1 MKFDRIILSS
11 DHNPKFIEFWP
22 LVAKGWRTF
31 FGDVDIWLALVA
43 KEGQFDLNELR
54 KHGNVKRYD
63 PVPDIPTANQAKV
76 ARYHLASSWGDETWG
91 DNSVVMTNDL
101 DLLPLQR
108 DYIDQFVRAQGQL
121 FTLGA
126 ELYTGPEAGK
136 FTAGYL
142 TAESSV
148 WRKLFD
154 PFHDGWVSF
163 VRSFV
168 GMKMLD
174 HKEDI
179 ARDVFHESPDTFSDE
194 SLLRALL
201 TINPVPVVYAP
212 RGYNPYTVRAL
223 CRANWRFDP
232 KKLADG
238 TYVEAHLPRPL
249 SENIAR
255 IQPLVD
261 YLNHV

>member
-1 MKFDRIILSS
+1 MKFDSVILSS

-22 LVAKGWRTF
+22 LVSKGWRTF

-43 KEGQFDLNELR
+43 PKGQFDLVELR
-54 KHGNVKRYD
+54 KHGNVEHYE
-63 PVPDIPTANQAKV
+63 PVPGIPTANQAKV
-76 ARYHLASSWGDETWG
+76 ARYHLAAMWGD
-91 DNSVVMTNDL
+91 DSIMMTNDL

-108 DYIDQFVRAQGQL
+108 TYVDSFVRAPGYL

-126 ELYTGPEAGK
+126 ELYTGPEQGK

-148 WRKLFD
+148 WRTLVN
-154 PFHDGWVSF
+154 PFNFPWKRF
-163 VRSFV
+163 VNDFV
-168 GMKMLD
+168 GMKVID

-201 TINPVPVVYAP
+201 TLNPVPVTYAH
-212 RGYNPYTVRAL
+212 RGYNPYTARAL
-223 CRANWRFDP
+223 CRADWKFDP
-232 KKLADG
+232 AKLADG

-249 SENIAR
+249 SANTER
-255 IQPLVD
+255 IQPLID